1 LSDEHEQKRRPV
13 DSQMDHMTHK
23 DNGQAYDPHVG
34 HKTSDIQ
41 APHDRHAGYS
51 VALLSLRHT
60 RCGREKRTHFCHD
73 KGDQQCCYR

>member
-34 HKTSDIQ
+34 QKASDIQ
-41 APHDRHAGYS
+41 APHDRHAGTPLHCCPS
-51 VALLSLRHT
+51 VT
-60 RCGREKRTHFCHD
+60 RDAGRENAPVFVTIRAIK
-73 KGDQQCCYR
+73 KLL